1 MPTKFKVGDKVRF
14 VQKSQT
20 YMDFPIGTEATI
32 IKISNGDM
40 LWWECIVQL
49 EPEATKK
56 WGWTRKNDDG
66 TETKGCQY
74 AVFADLELVPEKPKY
89 KFNIGDRVRCTKQNA
104 WVPVGSIGTVD
115 EYDDVP
121 FVKWDNG
128 DHYCLMQDELELMSD
143 LKKEKVNIVIYRQE
157 NKVIAKMTIGKQVI
171 AVGVAKCS
179 PEDEFNWII
188 GSQIA
193 LQRMMK
199 VAFDKE
205 KAVLPKDTKMS
216 DLFTY

>member
-1 MPTKFKVGDKVRF
+1 MF
-14 VQKSQT
+14 
-20 YMDFPIGTEATI
+20 
-32 IKISNGDM
+32 
-40 LWWECIVQL
+40 
-49 EPEATKK
+49 
-56 WGWTRKNDDG
+56 
-66 TETKGCQY
+66 
-74 AVFADLELVPEKPKY
+74 

-179 PEDEFNWII
+179 PEDGFNWMI

-193 LQRMMK
+193 LQRMLEAAFVEKK
-199 VAFDKE
+199 V
-205 KAVLPKDTKMS
+205 VLPKDTQVS